1 MVYVIISA
9 LFVAV
14 VFSGCGA
21 SMNVQKYF
29 YPSYW
34 EARSLNKNLTYYG
47 EWTDRE
53 KFRELMTNEK
63 KKNKITK
70 KYENLLAYFNLTLND
85 WEEIQ
90 KNLVKFN
97 PMVPN
102 YRELNLEPKDGEII
116 NKRHRSINVIIINKR
131 IAMGGARIVFDT
143 DKPIGVEN
151 IVKFYPIIYWYND
164 TFRFD
169 DSAAS
174 FFDIMRPEWEFM
186 GFMR

>member
-1 MVYVIISA
+1 M
-9 LFVAV
+9 AV
-14 VFSGCGA
+14 VFSGCA

-34 EARSLNKNLTYYG
+34 EARNLNKNLTYDG
-47 EWTDRE
+47 EWKDRE

-90 KNLVKFN
+90 KNLVKVSN
-97 PMVPN
+97 PMFPN
-102 YRELNLEPKDGEII
+102 YRVLNLEPKDGEII
-116 NKRHRSINVIIINKR
+116 NKRRRSINVIIINKR
-131 IAMGGARIVFDT
+131 IAMGGASIVFDT

-151 IVKFYPIIYWYND
+151 IVMFYPIIYWYND

-169 DSAAS
+169 DGIAS
-174 FFDIMRPEWEFM
+174 FFDIMKPEWEFM
-186 GFMR
+186 P